1 MRGRYGWAMVLAA
14 PVLLAAAP
22 AKKSP
27 LETQVDAAIANIYA
41 PYRTDAESKP
51 EWDRPLFTP
60 GLKGLIGDWQKAIG
74 EDLTALNEAGWF
86 CECQDY
92 SPKAYRMKR
101 TALRELAPGK
111 VEVKYT
117 VGVTAGMK
125 APQRLILVRDA
136 KGRWLVDDLFTESMP
151 KGLRAGLTPE
161 ISAPSSR

>member
-1 MRGRYGWAMVLAA
+1 MRARYGWALVLAA

-27 LETQVDAAIANIYA
+27 LESQVDAAVANIFA

-60 GLKGLIGDWQKAIG
+60 ELKGMIVNWQKAIG
-74 EDLTALNEAGWF
+74 EDLTALGEAGWF

-92 SPKAYRMKR
+92 DPRAYRMKR
-101 TALRELAPGK
+101 TAISTLAPGK

-117 VGVTAGMK
+117 VGVVAGMK

-136 KGRWLVDDLFTESMP
+136 RGRWLVDDLFTESMP
-151 KGLRAGLTPE
+151 KGLRAGLALE
-161 ISAPSSR
+161 ISDPSSR